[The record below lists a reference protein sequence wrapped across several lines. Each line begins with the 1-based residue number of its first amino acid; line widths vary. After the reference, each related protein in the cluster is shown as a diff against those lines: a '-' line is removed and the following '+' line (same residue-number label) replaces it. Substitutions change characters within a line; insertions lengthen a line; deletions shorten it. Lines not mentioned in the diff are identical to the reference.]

1 MRLKFAAM
9 NFKKLA
15 GWKAGKACRP
25 FSARFSFV
33 FHSTLYG
40 LSGDKLNRPF
50 FDRLSRY
57 TYYVYRLLVFMLHGG
72 RATAFIGSL
81 PGSRERRAGVVE
93 PYGFGLCGKTA
104 RRSPSGPIKA
114 HFDSVSYVGNVPH

>member
-9 NFKKLA
+9 NLKKLA
-15 GWKAGKACRP
+15 GWKAGKAFRS

-72 RATAFIGSL
+72 RATVLVEDTAVYQTAPIA
-81 PGSRERRAGVVE
+81 ERKCTEVIA
-93 PYGFGLCGKTA
+93 
-104 RRSPSGPIKA
+104 S
-114 HFDSVSYVGNVPH
+114 